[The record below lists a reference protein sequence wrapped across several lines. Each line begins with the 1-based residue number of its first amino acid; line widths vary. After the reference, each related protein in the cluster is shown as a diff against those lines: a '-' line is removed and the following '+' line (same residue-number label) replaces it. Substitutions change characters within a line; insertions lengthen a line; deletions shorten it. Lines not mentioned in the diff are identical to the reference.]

1 MTKNKLYLTVYE
13 SIRRDII
20 HGAYKKGDK
29 IPSKR
34 TTALEWNVSLIT
46 VEHAYELLLDEG
58 YIVSKEKRG
67 YFVIYDS
74 EYNPATQHISPESE
88 DGKEAETESGAEAK
102 AELEQTV
109 EYSLSPM
116 SYNIFSKA
124 ARRVLTEYGE
134 EIMLKSPGSGT
145 VILREAI
152 AGYLN
157 RSRHIDVSFDQIIIG
172 SGAEYLYGLI
182 VQAFGRDRIY
192 AVEDPC
198 YSKIID
204 IYEAGGVT
212 LERLRLG
219 KDGIN
224 SKSLQETQATIL
236 HISPYRSYP
245 SRVSA
250 TINKKQEYIR
260 WSSSR
265 DAIIIED
272 DVESEF
278 SPIRKNEE
286 TLFSLDRENRVIY
299 INSFTMTIGASLRI
313 AYMVIPRTMKP
324 FLRERIGFYSCP
336 APTYQQY
343 ILAELIMSGDFERHI
358 NRVRRNIRKDK
369 GKNAGIK

>member
-13 SIRRDII
+13 SIRQDII
-20 HGAYKKGDK
+20 GGAYKKGDK

-46 VEHAYELLLDEG
+46 VEHAFELLLDEG
-58 YIVSKEKRG
+58 YIISKEKSG
-67 YFVIYDS
+67 YCVIYDN
-74 EYNPATQHISPESE
+74 EYNPAPQYRSPEDKVGTEAKIES
-88 DGKEAETESGAEAK
+88 EAEAE

-116 SYNIFSKA
+116 SFNIFSKA

-134 EIMLKSPGSGT
+134 DVMLKSPGSGT
-145 VILREAI
+145 VILRETL

-157 RSRHIDVSFDQIIIG
+157 RSRHLDVAFDQIIIG
-172 SGAEYLYGLI
+172 SGAEYLYSLI

-198 YSKIID
+198 YSKIIE

-212 LERLRLG
+212 LERLKLG
-219 KDGIN
+219 RDGIN
-224 SKSLQETQATIL
+224 SKSLQETKATIL

-278 SPIRKNEE
+278 SPIRKN
-286 TLFSLDRENRVIY
+286 
-299 INSFTMTIGASLRI
+299 
-313 AYMVIPRTMKP
+313 
-324 FLRERIGFYSCP
+324 
-336 APTYQQY
+336 
-343 ILAELIMSGDFERHI
+343 
-358 NRVRRNIRKDK
+358 
-369 GKNAGIK
+369 

>member
-74 EYNPATQHISPESE
+74 EYNPATQHISPES
-88 DGKEAETESGAEAK
+88 GAEAK

-152 AGYLN
+152 AYCNSL
-157 RSRHIDVSFDQIIIG
+157 
-172 SGAEYLYGLI
+172 
-182 VQAFGRDRIY
+182 
-192 AVEDPC
+192 
-198 YSKIID
+198 SK
-204 IYEAGGVT
+204 
-212 LERLRLG
+212 
-219 KDGIN
+219 GI
-224 SKSLQETQATIL
+224 
-236 HISPYRSYP
+236 
-245 SRVSA
+245 
-250 TINKKQEYIR
+250 
-260 WSSSR
+260 
-265 DAIIIED
+265 
-272 DVESEF
+272 
-278 SPIRKNEE
+278 
-286 TLFSLDRENRVIY
+286 
-299 INSFTMTIGASLRI
+299 
-313 AYMVIPRTMKP
+313 
-324 FLRERIGFYSCP
+324 
-336 APTYQQY
+336 
-343 ILAELIMSGDFERHI
+343 
-358 NRVRRNIRKDK
+358 
-369 GKNAGIK
+369 